1 MTELH
6 FAPALFERL
15 ARDSAASPG
24 VTRPSYGAGE
34 QHAHDLVAEA
44 AASLGMEKR
53 VDAAGNML
61 LTLPGA
67 DRSRV
72 LLLGSHV
79 DTVPHGGNYDGLA
92 GVLAG
97 LEVAA
102 GFVRGGR
109 TPAVDIGVVA
119 LRAEESVWFPVS
131 YIGSKT
137 ALGILPQ
144 EALAARRFD
153 SGMTL
158 GEHIREAGFDPEGVA
173 RGEKLIDPA
182 RIAGFVELHIEQ
194 GPHLISEGIVL
205 GVVDG
210 IRGSIR
216 YREARCLGA
225 YAHSG
230 AVPRKWR
237 HDAVVASAEL
247 VTRLDA
253 LWVEL
258 EEQGHDLTLTVGQ
271 LYTDAEQHA
280 FAKVAGECRICID
293 VRSRSTDT
301 LALVDERLKAL
312 CEEIAA
318 ARRVRFEL
326 GPRTGSTPAPMD
338 ERMQARLAEAAEALG
353 VSWRRMSSG
362 AGHDAATF
370 ALAGVPSVM
379 LFVRNENG
387 SHNPD
392 EHMEM
397 DDFAKAVAVMRRM
410 ASDFA

>member
-1 MTELH
+1 MLDLH
-6 FAPALFERL
+6 LAPALFDRL

-24 VTRPSYGAGE
+24 VTRPSYGPGE
-34 QHAHDLVAEA
+34 QHAHDLIAEA

-61 LTLPGA
+61 LRLPGA
-67 DRSRV
+67 DRSRI
-72 LLLGSHV
+72 LMLGSHV

-102 GFVRGGR
+102 HLVRTGR
-109 TPAVDIGVVA
+109 TPAVDIGVVV

-137 ALGILPQ
+137 ALGLLPA
-144 EALAARRFD
+144 EALEACRFD
-153 SGMTL
+153 TGTSLASHM
-158 GEHIREAGFDPEGVA
+158 REAGFDPEAVA
-173 RGEKLIDPA
+173 RGEKLVDPA

-194 GPHLISEGIVL
+194 GPHLIGENIVL

-216 YREARCLGA
+216 YREARCHGA
-225 YAHSG
+225 WAHSG

-237 HDAVVASAEL
+237 HDAAVASAEL
-247 VTRLDA
+247 VVRLDA

-271 LYTDAEQHA
+271 LHTDAAQHA
-280 FAKVAGECRICID
+280 FAKVAGLCNICID
-293 VRSRSTDT
+293 VRSRSAET
-301 LALVDERLKAL
+301 LDLVDRRLKAL
-312 CEEIAA
+312 CEEIGAS
-318 ARRVRFEL
+318 RKVRFEL

-338 ERMQARLAEAAEALG
+338 ETMQKRLADAAEALG

-392 EHMEM
+392 EHMEIE
-397 DDFAKAVAVMRRM
+397 DFAKAVAVLRRM
-410 ASDFA
+410 VEEFA